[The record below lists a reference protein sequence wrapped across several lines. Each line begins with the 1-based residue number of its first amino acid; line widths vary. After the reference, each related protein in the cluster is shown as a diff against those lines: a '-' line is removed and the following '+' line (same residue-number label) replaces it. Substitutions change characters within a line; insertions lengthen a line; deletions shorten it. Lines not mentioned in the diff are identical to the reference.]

1 MTGKYIR
8 NADLN
13 KSNEIYQPTPE
24 LDKRIQLEKNKP
36 IIMMQFKTA
45 IFVGTG
51 KRNWQN
57 LPTVFS
63 AALRQ
68 YWLGTEQ
75 F

>member
-51 KRNWQN
+51 KRN
-57 LPTVFS
+57 
-63 AALRQ
+63 
-68 YWLGTEQ
+68 
-75 F
+75 